1 MSNKKF
7 RRPAPEQKP
16 DPANEFV
23 NINRP
28 SWYQAAQAG
37 TPKAEAP
44 KAEAPKAEAPKS
56 EAPKAEPPEAE
67 PPKPEPEQP
76 EAEDEFAEH
85 YANNAA
91 HLKHRLRLLP
101 WRADAREGLSGAYMS
116 RLLQDAAA
124 CMHTIVSMTT
134 NVLGTVEVSEL
145 RKIFVP
151 EAGFSAELAKDLSAQ
166 GVDVKAYEPKP
177 EQKPEGDH
185 RKRPR
190 GAVHPLL
197 QLLKLCVQAAKLL
210 KQIATG
216 TYPEAFNVETPEQKL
231 QRAQY
236 AADSVIWR
244 E

>member
-1 MSNKKF
+1 MSNKKY
-7 RRPAPEQKP
+7 RRPAPDQKP

-37 TPKAEAP
+37 APAAEQPKAEAP
-44 KAEAPKAEAPKS
+44 KAEP
-56 EAPKAEPPEAE
+56 PKAEPPKA
-67 PPKPEPEQP
+67 EPEQP
-76 EAEDEFAEH
+76 KPDDEDEFAEH

-151 EAGFSAELAKDLSAQ
+151 EAGFSAELAKDLAAQ